1 MNLISPNTESKLT
14 EKQAAFVKALVTNGG
29 NKTQAAITAGY
40 SPKTAREQAYDLIKI
55 PHVMHAIL
63 EATLTNFI
71 ANAPKAQATLKSL
84 LEAKSEYVRLE
95 AAKDLLD
102 RAGLKPVD
110 KHSHSITGD
119 ISINIDL
126 S

>member
-1 MNLISPNTESKLT
+1 
-14 EKQAAFVKALVTNGG
+14 
-29 NKTQAAITAGY
+29 
-40 SPKTAREQAYDLIKI
+40 
-55 PHVMHAIL
+55 MHAIL